1 MSGLLDHYHDCG
13 HLHECQEVGGLL
25 LVAGRHPPVL
35 LDLRPEPFA
44 EVPILV
50 EVRVHVALLGP
61 ALLRRDHRLGPARL
75 DFLDQRL
82 LVIALVGDHHLWLM
96 VGQQRL
102 GLGDVRLVGCRQEQ
116 LNRMAEPVETPVD
129 LGAKPAAAA
138 AKRLIVLAASPVPL
152 FFDPA
157 AHGWARTAVESR
169 IKTSRSG
176 SRRAARIGSQRP
188 FLAQRSK
195 RRQTVLCLP
204 KRSGRSSQGMP
215 VRATYRTASI
225 KSRLSL
231 ATPPCWPRWPGRRC
245 LIRSQSASEIAWR
258 CNITGPPW
266 QETRTAIYPEHLL
279 PVHTA

>member
-1 MSGLLDHYHDCG
+1 MSGLLEHYHDCG

-44 EVPILV
+44 EVPLLV

-176 SRRAARIGSQRP
+176 SRRTAARAANRP
-188 FLAQRSK
+188 ALAHRSN
-195 RRQTVLCLP
+195 RRHWVFQWP
-204 KRSGRSSQGMP
+204 SRSGKSRHAAP
-215 VRATYRTASI
+215 VRAIHRTASRNR
-225 KSRLSL
+225 RLSR
-231 ATPPCWPRWPGRRC
+231 ATPPCCPGWPGSRP

-258 CNITGPPW
+258 KRMTAPPW
-266 QETRTAIYPEHLL
+266 HLRRDVIYPN
-279 PVHTA
+279 